1 MKKLAFACTLTSGAA
16 AVAMLNHQDADAS
29 TQYTVQSGDSLWSI
43 AQKYGTTVDALK
55 QSNQLQNNMVFPGQV
70 LSIGGGSGAQSSAT
84 VPQQTGGTYTVQAG
98 ESLNV
103 IATKYGVSVQDLM
116 RANGLTNY
124 LIHPNQQLQIPG
136 GNDGNTAPKTGGAGG
151 TGSISTSGQ
160 YNTPTFNHQN
170 LYDWG
175 QCTYH
180 VFDRRAQ
187 IGQPISTYWWNADHW
202 AANAAA
208 DGYTVD
214 HNPTTGSIMQNFEG
228 PVGHVAFVE
237 RVNYDGSILISEMN
251 YNTPPGQQDY
261 RTIPASIASSY
272 NYIH

>member
-1 MKKLAFACTLTSGAA
+1 
-16 AVAMLNHQDADAS
+16 
-29 TQYTVQSGDSLWSI
+29 
-43 AQKYGTTVDALK
+43 
-55 QSNQLQNNMVFPGQV
+55 
-70 LSIGGGSGAQSSAT
+70 
-84 VPQQTGGTYTVQAG
+84 
-98 ESLNV
+98 
-103 IATKYGVSVQDLM
+103 M

-136 GNDGNTAPKTGGAGG
+136 GNGGNTAPKTGGAGG